1 MLKRT
6 VHWRWHYRLRQ
17 RPHVLIAASE
27 EVVQALRLP
36 LQARWLL
43 SMALDMPQALVL
55 ASALRP
61 SRILVD
67 GSLPVAALLI
77 ERLRRQR
84 ETFPLPILFLGRADS
99 QCDDAFKRGAQRT
112 LVAGYPFHA
121 DEITAIQSLLLDAR
135 PDLDAASVTA
145 SNCSADAVE
154 QFD

>member
-6 VHWRWHYRLRQ
+6 VHWRWQYRLRQ

-27 EVVQALRLP
+27 EVAQALRLP

-43 SMALDMPQALVL
+43 SVALDMPQTLVL

-67 GSLPVAALLI
+67 GSLPAAALLI
-77 ERLRRQR
+77 ERLKRQR

-99 QCDDAFKRGAQRT
+99 QCEDATQRGAHRA

-121 DEITAIQSLLLDAR
+121 GEITAIQLLLLDAR
-135 PDLDAASVTA
+135 PDAGAEPVSAA
-145 SNCSADAVE
+145 NCSVDVLE

>member
-27 EVVQALRLP
+27 EVVQALRLS

-43 SMALDMPQALVL
+43 SMAMDLPQALVL

-67 GSLPVAALLI
+67 GSLPAATLLI
-77 ERLRRQR
+77 ERLQRQR
-84 ETFPLPILFLGRADS
+84 ETFQLPVLFLGRADS
-99 QCDDAFKRGAQRT
+99 QCEDALKRGAQRT

-135 PDLDAASVTA
+135 SDRDAASVPA
-145 SNCSADAVE
+145 SNCSSEAME

>member
-27 EVVQALRLP
+27 EAVQALRLP

-43 SMALDMPQALVL
+43 SIALDMPHALVL

-67 GSLPVAALLI
+67 VTLPAADLLI
-77 ERLRRQR
+77 ERLKRQR
-84 ETFPLPILFLGRADS
+84 ETFQLPILFLGRIDS
-99 QCDDAFKRGAQRT
+99 QCEGAFKCGAQRV

-135 PDLDAASVTA
+135 PDRRTESISI
-145 SNCSADAVE
+145 SNCSPDAVQ